1 MKSTAHGISTAE
13 TFRDGYVQLLYQLLE
28 LTLIKFLS
36 WVHTGDEVTI
46 NERKEVFVVDRIK
59 ELIKVGGFQV
69 APSELEGHL
78 LDHPDV
84 ADVCV
89 VGIPDD
95 FSGELPLAFVVLND
109 GARADLEAH
118 KRDARATKDALMAVR
133 LSDFVA
139 HSCT

>member
-1 MKSTAHGISTAE
+1 M
-13 TFRDGYVQLLYQLLE
+13 
-28 LTLIKFLS
+28 LS

-109 GARADLEAH
+109 GARADLEAY
-118 KRDARATKDALMAVR
+118 KRDAHAIKDALMAVR
-133 LSDFVA
+133 LSDFVT